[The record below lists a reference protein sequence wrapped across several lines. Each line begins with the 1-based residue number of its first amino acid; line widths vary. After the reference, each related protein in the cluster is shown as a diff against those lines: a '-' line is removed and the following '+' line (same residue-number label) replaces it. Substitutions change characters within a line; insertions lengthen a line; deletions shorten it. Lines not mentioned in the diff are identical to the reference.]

1 MINLKLSEEILLF
14 FENIDKYFTI
24 KTEITEGLT
33 FEINTNLPENTT
45 WNLSE
50 FNLQKSGYRKNGD
63 KFMFEGAGMYY
74 EIAANLIIDFKEI
87 GRNKF
92 EFTEQYAENVF
103 RITKIRFHY
112 KY

>member
-1 MINLKLSEEILLF
+1 MQSEQLNTDVITF
-14 FENIDKYFTI
+14 FENIQKYYDS

-33 FEINTNLPENTT
+33 ADFQNFDADTTT

-50 FNLQKSGYRKNGD
+50 FELIRAAYREKGN
-63 KFMFEGAGMYY
+63 KFMLEGKGLYY
-74 EIAANLIIDFKEI
+74 EISAQHIISFEKQ
-87 GRNKF
+87 GRNKY
-92 EFTEQYAENVF
+92 EFIEKYGETVF

>member
-1 MINLKLSEEILLF
+1 MNEIDTATKILLF
-14 FENIDKYFTI
+14 FECISKYYNC
-24 KTEITEGLT
+24 KTELTEG
-33 FEINTNLPENTT
+33 IVSDIKNLQPEKAT

-50 FNLQKSGYRKNGD
+50 FILDRSAYRTTGN
-63 KFMFEGAGMYY
+63 KFMLEGNGIYY
-74 EIAANLIIDFKEI
+74 ELSAEKITNFKQL

-92 EFTEQYAENVF
+92 EFIEQYSDTIF

>member
-1 MINLKLSEEILLF
+1 MKETDTSAKILLF
-14 FENIDKYFTI
+14 FESISKYYNC
-24 KTEITEGLT
+24 KTEITEGIVSNI
-33 FEINTNLPENTT
+33 ENLNAEKAT

-50 FNLQKSGYRKNGD
+50 FILVRSAYRKTGN
-63 KFMFEGAGMYY
+63 KFMLEGEGLYY
-74 EIAANLIIDFKEI
+74 EMAAEKITEFKQP

-92 EFTEQYAENVF
+92 EFIEQYSESVF

>member
-1 MINLKLSEEILLF
+1 MESENINSKVILF
-14 FENIDKYFTI
+14 FENIEKYYGC
-24 KTEITEGLT
+24 KTDITEGLT
-33 FEINTNLPENTT
+33 SKDTNFDTDLTT

-50 FNLQKSGYRKNGD
+50 FTLLRSAYRNNGN
-63 KFMFEGAGMYY
+63 KFMLEGNGLYY
-74 EIAANLIIDFKEI
+74 EISASAIVSFNQP

-92 EFTEQYAENVF
+92 EFIEQYGDSVF